1 MSKQYVPWTPEQSF
15 LLPPSPREWLPE
27 DHLVYFVLDV
37 VAGLSLDAIERAIQG
52 KDARGNRPFNPR
64 MMVALLLYGYCVG
77 IASSRKLERAT
88 HVDVAFRVLTGGLH
102 PDHTAISEFRRVHL
116 EALTGLFVQVLQLC
130 QKAGLVKLGHV
141 ALDGTK
147 VKANASKHK
156 AMSHERMS
164 KSEKQLEEEVQKL
177 MAEAEHVDEEED
189 ERYGK
194 DKRGDELPEELRRRK
209 TRLEAIQRAKQRLE
223 AEAAQARAE
232 ELKEQAERAQQN
244 AEQKEGSQKKA
255 DERAEEARKASEK
268 AREKAEDWT
277 ADAQQRAHEAGE
289 QARTRVEHCAARA
302 AERAAEAAERH
313 QEKVTRTLF
322 LEAEV
327 GAEPSLPEHR
337 VQADAEGNPK
347 PNAQLNFTDP
357 DSRIMKSGLDFVQA
371 YNCQAIVSEGHQII
385 VAQAA
390 TNQPPDVE
398 HLMPLVSQMEGNLGQ
413 LPQVLTADAGYWSEE
428 NASFCE
434 AKGVDAFIA
443 VERQKHGLAPL
454 AATEEKPPTP
464 KPDAR
469 EPMRQKLRT
478 QEGRKAYSRRK
489 AVVEP
494 VFGQIKEVRG
504 FRRFLLRGIE
514 KVRGEWS
521 LICTGHNLSKLFNA
535 TKSASSKVVMMPAPA

>member
-37 VAGLSLDAIERAIQG
+37 VAGLSLSVIEGAIQE
-52 KDARGNRPFNPR
+52 KDPRGNRPFNPR

-77 IASSRKLERAT
+77 VASSRKLERAT

-116 EALTGLFVQVLQLC
+116 EALKGLFVQVLKLC

-156 AMSHERMS
+156 AMSHERMG
-164 KSEKQLEEEVQKL
+164 KSEKQLQEEIQKL
-177 MAEAEHVDEEED
+177 LEEAERVDAEED

-194 DKRGDELPEELRRRK
+194 DKRGDELPEELRRRT
-209 TRLEAIQRAKQRLE
+209 TRLEAIQRAKRGLE

-232 ELKEQAERAQQN
+232 ELKEQAERAEEK
-244 AEQKEGSQKKA
+244 AEQEDGSRKKA

-268 AREKAEDWT
+268 AREKAEEWL
-277 ADAQQRAHEAGE
+277 AEAEQEAQKAGE

-302 AERAAEAAERH
+302 AEQSAEAAARH
-313 QEKVTRTLF
+313 LEKVTRTLF
-322 LEAEV
+322 SAAE
-327 GAEPSLPEHR
+327 GGEQPTLPEHR
-337 VQADAEGNPK
+337 VQTDAEGDPK
-347 PNAQLNFTDP
+347 PNAQRNFTDP

-371 YNCQAIVSEGHQII
+371 YNCQAVVSEGHQII

-398 HLMPLVSQMEGNLGQ
+398 HLPSLVSQVEENLGQ
-413 LPQVLTADAGYWSEE
+413 LPEVLTADAGYWSEE

-434 AKGVDAFIA
+434 AKGIDAFIA
-443 VERQKHGLAPL
+443 VERQKHGLAAP
-454 AATEEKPPTP
+454 ATTEEKPATV

-478 QEGRKAYSRRK
+478 EQGRKAYSRRK

-504 FRRFLLRGIE
+504 FRRFLLRGME
-514 KVRGEWS
+514 SVRGEWS
-521 LICTGHNLSKLFNA
+521 LICTGHNLLKLFKA
-535 TKSASSKVVMMPAPA
+535 LKASTTAAVMPAPG

>member
-1 MSKQYVPWTPEQSF
+1 MSKQYVPWTPDQSF

-37 VAGLSLDAIERAIQG
+37 VAGLSLDTIERAIQA

-77 IASSRKLERAT
+77 TASSRKLERAT
-88 HVDVAFRVLTGGLH
+88 HVDVAFRVLTGGVH

-116 EALTGLFVQVLQLC
+116 EALKGLFVQVLRLC

-156 AMSHERMS
+156 AMSYERMG
-164 KSEKQLEEEVQKL
+164 KSEKQLEEEIQKL
-177 MAEAEHVDEEED
+177 LEEAEREDAEED

-194 DKRGDELPEELRRRK
+194 DKRGDELPEELRRRE
-209 TRLEAIQRAKQRLE
+209 TRQKAIQRAKQGLE

-232 ELKEQAERAQQN
+232 ELKEQAERAKVK
-244 AEQKEGSQKKA
+244 AEQEEGSQKKA

-268 AREKAEDWT
+268 ARTKAEEWL
-277 ADAQQRAHEAGE
+277 ADAEQEALKAGE
-289 QARTRVEHCAARA
+289 QAGTRVEQCAARA

-313 QEKVTRTLF
+313 LEKVTRTLF
-322 LEAEV
+322 SEAEM
-327 GAEPSLPEHR
+327 GDQPSLPEHR

-347 PNAQLNFTDP
+347 PSAQRNFTDP
-357 DSRIMKSGLDFVQA
+357 DSRIMKSGSDFVQA
-371 YNCQAIVSEGHQII
+371 YNCQVIVSEGHQII

-390 TNQPPDVE
+390 TNQAPDVE
-398 HLMPLVSQMEGNLGQ
+398 HLMPLVNQMEGNLGQ
-413 LPQVLTADAGYWSEE
+413 LPEVLTADTGFWSEK

-434 AKGVDAFIA
+434 AKGIDPYIA
-443 VERQKHGLAPL
+443 TGRQKHGLATP
-454 AATEEKPPTP
+454 AATDEKPATA
-464 KPDAR
+464 KPDVR

-478 QEGRKAYSRRK
+478 EDGRKVYSRRK

-494 VFGQIKEVRG
+494 VFGQLKEARG

-514 KVRGEWS
+514 SVRGEWS
-521 LICTGHNLSKLFNA
+521 LICTGHNLLKLFNA
-535 TKSASSKVVMMPAPA
+535 SKASPFAMPAAAAA